1 MQAADRIR
9 NVALVGHR
17 GSGKT
22 SLHEALLHEAGA
34 TTRLGSVADGT
45 TVSDSDDDE
54 KARGMSISAS
64 LASFDWRDV
73 KVNLIDTPGEPSFIA
88 DALGALRVC
97 ESAVF
102 VVNGVLG
109 VEVGT
114 QRLWQRAQELGV
126 ARLIYV
132 NMLDRERAAFF
143 RVLEALKDAFGPHV
157 VATEIPIG
165 SEHNTRG
172 VIDLVDMKAYEY
184 ADGVCTEVPIPD
196 DLADVAQEYREKL
209 MDEVAENS
217 ESLMERYLEG
227 EEISHEEIV
236 TALEDGTDHGHIF
249 PVTCGVATTRL
260 GSNRLLDAI
269 VDDLPSPVQH
279 GGLQLDGMR
288 LEPDADGEMFSYVF
302 KTRADPYAGRINLFR
317 VYQGTVTHDTQVL
330 NTRTHHKERIGQL
343 LVPQGKDVKQAEAFG
358 PGDIGAVA
366 KLKETRAGDWLAA
379 RDEPL
384 QMPSIKLPA
393 PVMAFAM
400 EPKSK
405 GDEDKVFTALRRLQE
420 EDPTID
426 LHRDMQTG
434 EQIVAGLSQI
444 HVEVIVERMRARF
457 GAEVT
462 LKPPRV
468 PYQETIRTGAK
479 AHGRHKKQTG
489 GRGQFGDCHIEIE
502 PLAGGDFEF
511 VNAIK
516 GGVIP
521 TGFIPAVEKGVLD
534 AMSTGTVAGYPVK
547 GVRVRLFDGSYHSVD
562 SSEMA
567 FKLAGSLAMKQ
578 ALAQAGAVLLEPI
591 MLLTASVPDE
601 SVGDVMGDL
610 SSRRGRPLGTEAVGG
625 MTEVKAEVPMAEIL
639 TYAPDLRSLTGGQGE
654 YTMEFLRYEEVPA
667 HLAQKVVEKAQEEE
681 EVRAAS
687 GLATLQR
694 RGPQPGH
701 THQPV
706 RHRVRRLRAHAA
718 AGRARRDL
726 PGRRLAARGVRP
738 VHGAGAAR
746 GLDPRVGRRRAR
758 AAAHAPRRA
767 RAVAARA
774 PAGAP
779 RACPRRAG
787 GHGRGRR
794 GRAARGRR
802 DAASAAPPAPRARG
816 AHQRR
821 PQDAARAGGLQ
832 RLRPHAHGRRR
843 GALARRPGR
852 LRPAADRPPE
862 RGLDHGDVGAQ
873 LVPLRDRSLGR
884 GRRRAARRP
893 GRRAVGA
900 DARGAGSQRRGGRAR
915 RATSHVNT

>member
-45 TVSDSDDDE
+45 TVSDADEDE

-64 LASFDWRDV
+64 LASFEWRDV
-73 KVNLIDTPGEPSFIA
+73 KVNLVDTPGEPSFIA

-132 NMLDRERAAFF
+132 NMLDRERADFF
-143 RVLEALKDAFGPHV
+143 RVLDSLKAAFGPHV

-165 SEHNTRG
+165 AEHDTRG

-184 ADGVCTEVPIPD
+184 VDGRCTEIPIPD
-196 DLADVAQEYREKL
+196 DLADRAQEYREKL

-227 EEISHEEIV
+227 EEISHDEIV
-236 TALEDGTDHGHIF
+236 GALEEGTDHGQIF
-249 PVTCGVATTRL
+249 PVTCGVATSRL
-260 GSNRLLDAI
+260 GANRLLDAI

-279 GGLQLDGMR
+279 GGLQLDGSK
-288 LEPDADGEMFSYVF
+288 LEPDPDAEMYAYVF

-317 VYQGTVTHDTQVL
+317 VYQGTVAHDSHVL
-330 NTRTHHKERIGQL
+330 NTRAHSKERIGQL
-343 LVPQGKDVKQAEAFG
+343 LVPQGKDVKQTEAFG

-379 RDEPL
+379 RDEPV

-426 LHRDMQTG
+426 LHRDQQTG

-468 PYQETIRTGAK
+468 PYQETIRRGAK

-502 PLAGGDFEF
+502 PLADGDFEF

-521 TGFIPAVEKGVLD
+521 QGFIPAVEKGVLD
-534 AMSTGTVAGYPVK
+534 TMQHGTVAGYPVK

-578 ALAQAGAVLLEPI
+578 ALADADPVLLEPI
-591 MLLTASVPDE
+591 MLLTASVPDD

-667 HLAQKVVEKAQEEE
+667 QLAQKVVQKAQEEQE
-681 EVRAAS
+681 EVRA
-687 GLATLQR
+687 
-694 RGPQPGH
+694 
-701 THQPV
+701 
-706 RHRVRRLRAHAA
+706 
-718 AGRARRDL
+718 
-726 PGRRLAARGVRP
+726 
-738 VHGAGAAR
+738 
-746 GLDPRVGRRRAR
+746 
-758 AAAHAPRRA
+758 
-767 RAVAARA
+767 
-774 PAGAP
+774 
-779 RACPRRAG
+779 
-787 GHGRGRR
+787 
-794 GRAARGRR
+794 
-802 DAASAAPPAPRARG
+802 
-816 AHQRR
+816 
-821 PQDAARAGGLQ
+821 
-832 RLRPHAHGRRR
+832 
-843 GALARRPGR
+843 
-852 LRPAADRPPE
+852 
-862 RGLDHGDVGAQ
+862 
-873 LVPLRDRSLGR
+873 
-884 GRRRAARRP
+884 
-893 GRRAVGA
+893 
-900 DARGAGSQRRGGRAR
+900 
-915 RATSHVNT
+915 